1 MLQRTNMECRGQ
13 TSNGSCT
20 GSPRM
25 PFLPVQELG
34 LHPTGSGYTL
44 HKCIQISC
52 CGLEGTWGR
61 KYKNEWTFCM
71 WPLKRVLHCSKG
83 CNVYFQQEFGWLWLT
98 NQIVLSLLIVL
109 LTSRLFLFLQIWK
122 MKISSYEMRIS
133 HWRITLI
140 AFYLESLAPAR
151 KSWRSKVNL
160 LQGGADLYWDLCRLT
175 TSLCV
180 CVCVCCFQFC
190 VCSMSV
196 EWWTGI
202 LTLHPKGA
210 WVWD

>member
-1 MLQRTNMECRGQ
+1 MLQRTNMECRGR

-34 LHPTGSGYTL
+34 LHLTGNGYTL

-98 NQIVLSLLIVL
+98 NQIVLSLLIVMWDCWL
-109 LTSRLFLFLQIWK
+109 LASFFFSRFERWK
-122 MKISSYEMRIS
+122 CPVTRWESVTEEL
-133 HWRITLI
+133 HW
-140 AFYLESLAPAR
+140 SP
-151 KSWRSKVNL
+151 SPWN
-160 LQGGADLYWDLCRLT
+160 
-175 TSLCV
+175 
-180 CVCVCCFQFC
+180 
-190 VCSMSV
+190 
-196 EWWTGI
+196 
-202 LTLHPKGA
+202 H
-210 WVWD
+210 